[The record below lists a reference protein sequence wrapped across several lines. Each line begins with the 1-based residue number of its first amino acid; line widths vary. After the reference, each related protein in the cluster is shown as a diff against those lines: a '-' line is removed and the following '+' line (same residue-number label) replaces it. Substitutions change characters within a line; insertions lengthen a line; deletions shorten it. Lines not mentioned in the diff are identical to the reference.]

1 MSPTRMDPL
10 RALLRLQ
17 DALESPRYGDWLGR
31 STGGRGA
38 FPPLNVF
45 QDGDDHVV
53 VAEVPGL
60 DRDSLT
66 VEVHR
71 NRLRLAGERRTELEE
86 GASVHRRERPTGAFD
101 RTVTLPVEIDR
112 DSADASYEGGML
124 RVRLSPR
131 PETKPRQLEIG

>member
-1 MSPTRMDPL
+1 MCPTRRDPL
-10 RALLRLQ
+10 RALFRLQ
-17 DALESPRYGDWLGR
+17 RALESPRYGEWLGR
-31 STGGRGA
+31 STGGRGV

-66 VEVHR
+66 VEIHR
-71 NRLRLAGERRTELEE
+71 NRLRIAGERSAEVDE
-86 GASVHRRERPTGAFD
+86 GVSVHRRERRAGAFD

-112 DSADASYEGGML
+112 DAAEASYENGIL
-124 RVRLSPR
+124 KVRLSPR
-131 PETKPRQLEIG
+131 PETKPRTLEIG